1 MPAYKAKSVTI
12 NSHQRYY
19 RMIFEHTRGGKKRLD
34 FLEELVTVNGSQE
47 AVEPLA
53 GCSIVFDP
61 LASIQLRDPLTGDL
75 LGRSVTQND
84 MYVTLYSAYRYAAE
98 LRDAEKAKLP

>member
-1 MPAYKAKSVTI
+1 MPVYKAKTVNI

-19 RMIFEHTRGGKKRLD
+19 RMVFEHSRVGKRMVD
-34 FLEELVTVNGSQE
+34 FLEELVTVTGSQE
-47 AVEPLA
+47 VVEPVA
-53 GCSIVFDP
+53 GCSIVFEP
-61 LASIQLRDPLTGDL
+61 LASIPLRDPLTGDL

-98 LRDAEKAKLP
+98 LRDIEKAKLP